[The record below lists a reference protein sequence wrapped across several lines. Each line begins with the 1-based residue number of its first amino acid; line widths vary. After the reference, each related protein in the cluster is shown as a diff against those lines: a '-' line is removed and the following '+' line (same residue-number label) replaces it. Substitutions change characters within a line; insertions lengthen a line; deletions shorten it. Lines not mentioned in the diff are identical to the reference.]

1 MIFERLN
8 FNFYM
13 SKILH
18 EDLMETDDVAII
30 TIDLAACFGSK
41 LFSVIMF
48 WNECSEDTRSSTIF
62 TPSIVSETRGRG
74 TRTSVLRRRRT
85 PDEGGH
91 WMSHLQSSVNI
102 CQIP

>member
-18 EDLMETDDVAII
+18 EDLVETDDVAII
-30 TIDLAACFGSK
+30 TIDLAACLGSK

-48 WNECSEDTRSSTIF
+48 WNES
-62 TPSIVSETRGRG
+62 
-74 TRTSVLRRRRT
+74 
-85 PDEGGH
+85 
-91 WMSHLQSSVNI
+91 
-102 CQIP
+102 

>member
-18 EDLMETDDVAII
+18 EDLVETDDVAII
-30 TIDLAACFGSK
+30 TIDLAACLGFK

-48 WNECSEDTRSSTIF
+48 WKECSEDTRSSIIF
-62 TPSIVSETRGRG
+62 TPSNVSEPRSPGPG
-74 TRTSVLRRRRT
+74 VAGQGRRRMA
-85 PDEGGH
+85 DEGGPC
-91 WMSHLQSSVNI
+91 SSGEPCYKSN
-102 CQIP
+102 CDNL

>member
-18 EDLMETDDVAII
+18 EDLVETDDVAII

-48 WNECSEDTRSSTIF
+48 WNECSEDTRSSIIF
-62 TPSIVSETRGRG
+62 TPSTVSESRSPEVAGRG
-74 TRTSVLRRRRT
+74 LRRT
-85 PDEGGH
+85 PDKGGPC
-91 WMSHLQSSVNI
+91 SSGEPCYKSYCNNL
-102 CQIP
+102 